1 MIECVLLLVV
11 VGGGTTVRRMYLELF
26 ESVESAHAFR
36 QQLIMHCQE
45 SLVGYDYD

>member
-1 MIECVLLLVV
+1 MCVAACLV
-11 VGGGTTVRRMYLELF
+11 VGGTSRVYLELF
-26 ESVESAHAFR
+26 ESIESAHAFR

>member
-1 MIECVLLLVV
+1 MIECVFLL
-11 VGGGTTVRRMYLELF
+11 VGGGTSRVYLELF
-26 ESVESAHAFR
+26 ESIESAHAFR